1 MDGFDI
7 FQKAL
12 TGTTNNPVGSYSK
25 VSWVY
30 ACINAIAQTI
40 SSAPLVFYE
49 KKGNGRQLIERNQG
63 HELYDLFN
71 PPSKPNILSLRDLL
85 FRTYV
90 HLGLNGICY
99 WVFTQ
104 KGRKLVS
111 VDIRKWDEMT
121 PIKNSSGEVIGWAW
135 RKDGRIKA
143 RYPADLVLVHKYYDP
158 MDDMKGLAP
167 LRAAAISV
175 LQENNIA
182 DWNAGFFKTG
192 MKTPLVLS
200 TEKTLTPKQRKE
212 LRKDIKDYYTGNE
225 NGHGAFI
232 ADGGLKADPVP
243 LSSKDIDFVQGKK
256 LTREE
261 ICAAF
266 GVPPSIVGIFEY
278 SSFANAKEQ
287 RKIFWEQC
295 LLPKMYALT
304 DALQA
309 IILDRRYPDIEVDW
323 GLNQV
328 YGLKPDVVDIA
339 ASAQVYANLG
349 YSKSE
354 ISLILD
360 SPILDPAMLKS
371 LGAKPLPP
379 EQMPNAQ
386 PGQPQN
392 QPGAA
397 RPSNNPRLPTPNRPT
412 PTRTS
417 KNAEVIYTQLMRF
430 YKHSVKANLSNEWE
444 LVCDRI
450 LDSIYKEVLEDVGYT
465 GNRLKNLVKEDPVY
479 QKVRSKFLDLYKE
492 TRSFKTIKDKR
503 ALGNSEEAWITFQK
517 ETVCLFLA
525 CSAYN
530 RIKFLVLRNLKRPM
544 ALVIPEKEGSEPE
557 KVSNTFPEEADGL
570 VFEGESIS
578 FRDCVINCLSSD
590 TQD

>member
-1 MDGFDI
+1 MDGFEI

-12 TGTTNNPVGSYSK
+12 TGTLRNPIGAYSK

-49 KKGNGRQLIERNQG
+49 KTKGGRTLIERNQG

-71 PPSKPNILSLRDLL
+71 PPKRPDIVSLRDLL
-85 FRTYV
+85 FRTYI
-90 HLGLNGICY
+90 HLGLNGLCY
-99 WVFTQ
+99 WVFTE
-104 KGRKLVS
+104 KKRKLVN
-111 VDIRKWDEMT
+111 VELRKWDELT
-121 PIKNSSGEVIGWAW
+121 PIKNSGGEVIGWTW
-135 RKDGRIKA
+135 RKDGRVKA
-143 RYPADLVLVHKYYDP
+143 RYTTDLVLVLKYYDP
-158 MDDMKGLAP
+158 FDDMRGLAP
-167 LRAAAISV
+167 LKAAAISV

-182 DWNAGFFKTG
+182 DWNAGFFKHG

-200 TEKTLTPKQRKE
+200 TDRTLTAKQRKE

-232 ADGGLKADPVP
+232 ADGGLKAEPVP
-243 LSSKDIDFVQGKK
+243 LSTKDIDFIMGKK

-309 IILDRRYPDIEVDW
+309 IILDRRYPGIEVDW

-328 YGLKPDVVDIA
+328 YGLKSDVVDIA
-339 ASAQVYANLG
+339 ASAQVYSNLG

-354 ISLILD
+354 VALILD
-360 SPILDPAMLKS
+360 SPILDPDMLKS
-371 LGAKPLPP
+371 LGATPLPP
-379 EQMPNAQ
+379 DQQ
-386 PGQPQN
+386 PGANGSGSPRN

-397 RPSNNPRLPTPNRPT
+397 RPQNQPRLPTPNRPT

-417 KNAEVIYTQLMRF
+417 KNSNVLYSKVLMFLKQPSRVDLSREWKTSCDRFLEGIFEEVIEDCGITC
-430 YKHSVKANLSNEWE
+430 SNSLIE
-444 LVCDRI
+444 
-450 LDSIYKEVLEDVGYT
+450 S
-465 GNRLKNLVKEDPVY
+465 LKRDPVY
-479 QKVRSKFLDLYKE
+479 QKMRNKYLDLYSE
-492 TRSFKTIKDKR
+492 MRSFKRIKDKSF
-503 ALGNSEEAWITFQK
+503 LGESEETWLHFQK
-517 ETVCLFLA
+517 DVMCRFLA

-530 RIKFLVLRNLKRPM
+530 RIKFLVLKSLKMPM
-544 ALVIPEKEGSEPE
+544 TLMFTENENSEMQE
-557 KVSNTFPEEADGL
+557 LTETFPEAADGL
-570 VFEGESIS
+570 FVDHESIS
-578 FRDCVINCLSSD
+578 FRDCVIN
-590 TQD
+590 

>member
-12 TGTTNNPVGSYSK
+12 TGTTNNPVGSYGK

-49 KKGNGRQLIERNQG
+49 RKGGGRQLIERNQG

-71 PPSKPNILSLRDLL
+71 PPHKPDIVSLRDLL

-90 HLGLNGICY
+90 HLGLHGICY

-104 KGRKLVS
+104 KGRKLSS
-111 VDIRKWDEMT
+111 VELRKWDEML
-121 PIKNSSGEVIGWAW
+121 PIKNSSGEVMGWAW
-135 RKDGRIKA
+135 RKDGKVKA
-143 RYPADLVLVHKYYDP
+143 RYPAELVLVHKYYDP
-158 MDDMKGLAP
+158 FDDMKGLAP
-167 LRAAAISV
+167 LRSAAISI

-192 MKTPLVLS
+192 MKTPLVLT

-212 LRKDIKDYYTGNE
+212 LRRDIKDYYTGNE

-243 LSSKDIDFVQGKK
+243 LSSKDIDFVMGKK

-261 ICAAF
+261 ICGAF

-304 DALQA
+304 DSLQA
-309 IILDRRYPDIEVDW
+309 IILDKRYPDIEVDW

-360 SPILDPAMLKS
+360 SPILDPSTLKS

-379 EQMPNAQ
+379 GQGQNGAV
-386 PGQPQN
+386 GQPQN
-392 QPGAA
+392 EPGVVKPPNA
-397 RPSNNPRLPTPNRPT
+397 PRLPTPNRPT

-417 KNAEVIYTQLMRF
+417 KNGAAIYSQLMRF
-430 YKHSVKANLSNEWE
+430 YKHSVKANLSREWE

-450 LDSIYKEVLEDVGYT
+450 LDSIYKDVMSDVACSS
-465 GNRLKNLVKEDPVY
+465 RIAALVKSDPVY
-479 QKVRSKFLDLYKE
+479 LKMRDKFSDLYKE
-492 TRSFKTIKDKR
+492 ARSFKTVKDKKS
-503 ALGNSEEAWITFQK
+503 LGNSEETWLNFQK

-544 ALVIPEKEGSEPE
+544 ALVVPEKEDSEPL
-557 KVSNTFPEEADGL
+557 KVSNAFPEEADGL
-570 VFEGESIS
+570 VFEGESVS

>member
-7 FQKAL
+7 FQKAIM
-12 TGTTNNPVGSYSK
+12 GTTNNPVGSYSK

-49 KKGNGRQLIERNQG
+49 KKGGGRQLIERNQG

-71 PPSKPNILSLRDLL
+71 PPSRPNILSLRDLL

-104 KGRKLVS
+104 KNRKLVS
-111 VDIRKWDEMT
+111 VDLRKWDEMT
-121 PIKNSSGEVIGWAW
+121 PIKSSSGEIMGWAW
-135 RKDGRIKA
+135 RKDGKIKA

-158 MDDMKGLAP
+158 FDDMKGLAP

-200 TEKTLTPKQRKE
+200 TDKSLTPKQRKE

-304 DALQA
+304 DSLQA
-309 IILDRRYPDIEVDW
+309 IILDKRYPNIEVDW

-360 SPILDPAMLKS
+360 SPILNPEMLKS

-379 EQMPNAQ
+379 NQMPGAV
-386 PGQPQN
+386 GQPQN

-412 PTRTS
+412 PTRTYE
-417 KNAEVIYTQLMRF
+417 NGRALHNQVMRF
-430 YKHSVKANLSNEWE
+430 YKQSAKVDLSKEWE
-444 LVCDRI
+444 TVCEKFLDRVGR
-450 LDSIYKEVLEDVGYT
+450 EVLEDVKRPGSKITDSIKSDPLYQ
-465 GNRLKNLVKEDPVY
+465 RLRDKI
-479 QKVRSKFLDLYKE
+479 SDLYKDV
-492 TRSFKTIKDKR
+492 RSFKNVKDKYP
-503 ALGNSEEAWITFQK
+503 LGESEEAWLTFQK
-517 ETVCLFLA
+517 ETICLFLA

-544 ALVIPEKEGSEPE
+544 ALVIPEKGDSEPL
-557 KVSNTFPEEADGL
+557 KVSNAFPEEADGL
-570 VFEGESIS
+570 VFEDESVS